1 MKNICVVTGSR
12 AEYGLIKNLIKKI
25 DMSKRLNLQLVV
37 TGSHLSKKFGN
48 TINEII
54 SDEFEISYKVDMKLT
69 NDSPVKILHSI
80 GIGLTKFGK
89 VFDKLKP
96 DLVLLIGD
104 RYELFASAI
113 PSIINRIPIAHIHG
127 GELTE
132 GAIDEYIRHS
142 ITKLSSLH
150 FVATKEAKQRV
161 IQLGENPKFIKL
173 VGGLGVDNIYNFTKI
188 SKKVIEKK
196 LNFSFGKKSLLV
208 TYHPTT
214 MELMNPEDE
223 IKILIDVINQNPEI
237 NYIITSSNA
246 DVGGQRISKK
256 MSNLAKKNNNICY
269 VESLGQK
276 LYFSCLSYVD
286 GVIGNSSSG
295 LLEVPSFKIGTINI
309 GNRQNGRSKATSVI
323 DTKLNKKSIQNSIN
337 VLFSEDFKKKI
348 N

>member
-12 AEYGLIKNLIKKI
+12 ADYGLIKNLIKKI
-25 DMSKRLNLQLVV
+25 NISKRLNLQLVV

-54 SDEFEISYKVDMKLT
+54 SDEFKISYKVDMKLT
-69 NDSPVKILHSI
+69 NDSPVKISHSI

-150 FVATKEAKQRV
+150 FVATKEAK
-161 IQLGENPKFIKL
+161 
-173 VGGLGVDNIYNFTKI
+173 T
-188 SKKVIEKK
+188 
-196 LNFSFGKKSLLV
+196 LLH
-208 TYHPTT
+208 Y
-214 MELMNPEDE
+214 
-223 IKILIDVINQNPEI
+223 
-237 NYIITSSNA
+237 
-246 DVGGQRISKK
+246 R
-256 MSNLAKKNNNICY
+256 
-269 VESLGQK
+269 
-276 LYFSCLSYVD
+276 
-286 GVIGNSSSG
+286 
-295 LLEVPSFKIGTINI
+295 
-309 GNRQNGRSKATSVI
+309 
-323 DTKLNKKSIQNSIN
+323 
-337 VLFSEDFKKKI
+337 
-348 N
+348 